1 MAGHSPAASEQSYHV
16 RAVQRAIGLLKA
28 FDYNCPEMSLTQ
40 LSQRTGL
47 SLPTA
52 NRLLAT
58 LQREALVESSA
69 ETGRYRLGVA
79 CLHLGSIFLA
89 RAELRTVAL
98 PVLEKLRQET
108 RETVHLGILDQMEVV
123 YLEKL
128 EGLWPIALMGS
139 RVGGRNPAYCT
150 GVGKVMLSYE
160 DPEKA
165 RSHFARTGLQRYTPN
180 TITDL
185 AALLEELQCTKHR
198 GYALD
203 AEEHE
208 MEVRCVAA
216 PIRDHRGTVVA
227 ALSISGPAV
236 RMTAL
241 IDRNRGIERVQE
253 AAVEVSRRLGY
264 VDSAAAMNERQL

>member
-1 MAGHSPAASEQSYHV
+1 MPSRSSAAGDQSYHV
-16 RAVQRAIGLLKA
+16 RAVQRAIDLLKA
-28 FDYNCPEMSLTQ
+28 FDYTSPELSLTQ

-58 LQREALVESSA
+58 LQREALVESTGA
-69 ETGRYRLGVA
+69 GRYRLGVA

-89 RAELRTVAL
+89 QAELRTMAL

-108 RETVHLGILDQMEVV
+108 RETVHLAILDQMEVV

-150 GVGKVMLSYE
+150 ALGKVLLSWVDPALVE
-160 DPEKA
+160 D
-165 RSHFARTGLQRYTPN
+165 HFKRVPLPRFTPN

-185 AALLEELQCTKHR
+185 AALREELQR
-198 GYALD
+198 VRANGYALD
-203 AEEHE
+203 REEHE
-208 MEVRCVAA
+208 SEVSCVAA
-216 PIRDHRGTVVA
+216 PIRDHRGSVAA
-227 ALSISGPAV
+227 ALSVSGPAG
-236 RMTAL
+236 RMATLLEDRGGIAL
-241 IDRNRGIERVQE
+241 VIE
-253 AAVEVSRRLGY
+253 AAKEISIRLGY
-264 VDSAAAMNERQL
+264 VGRTVTTEAGS